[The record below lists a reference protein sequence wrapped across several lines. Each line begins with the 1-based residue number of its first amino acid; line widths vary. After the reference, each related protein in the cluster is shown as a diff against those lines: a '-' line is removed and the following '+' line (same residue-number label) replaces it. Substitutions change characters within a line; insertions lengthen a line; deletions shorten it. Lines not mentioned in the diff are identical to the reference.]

1 VIAPDAGLPLI
12 SKLIQLYV
20 RSGARGSTRSTFLL
34 ARHLRSL
41 QAVPITINGRRLFVD
56 LRDGLSHALLA
67 GSPWPTVPWEK
78 DEQLIMRRLVRPGD
92 VVFDVGA
99 HIGVHMVLLSELAT
113 PRGCVHA
120 FEPNP
125 AKIPTLRR
133 TAGVCHNTTVHAFG
147 LSHSERQAT
156 LFVPVD
162 ESMASLRDW
171 TSGRVGAVR
180 EVPCNLQRIDSLV
193 ASGVLPRPDFIK
205 CNVEGAE
212 LEVFLGAARTLD
224 HPRAPIILYEACL
237 PAAAAFGSTV
247 WDATDWL
254 KALPHAEYQVYLVQ
268 PGARLVP
275 LERSNEGCNYS
286 NLVAV
291 PRNRFREGQ
300 RAEPTRTLEE
310 GAAPSSGLLASSV
323 RPVSLG
329 ELPGQL
335 LI

>member
-1 VIAPDAGLPLI
+1 MIAPDAGLPLI

-180 EVPCNLQRIDSLV
+180 EVPCAGSGNSDTLPSENSDASDSGNSGRFELSPSGHRLA
-193 ASGVLPRPDFIK
+193 ASSSGGRDDRHAQAAPDP
-205 CNVEGAE
+205 GTSRGGPQSA
-212 LEVFLGAARTLD
+212 GGRAARRRL
-224 HPRAPIILYEACL
+224 PSKRAT
-237 PAAAAFGSTV
+237 GR
-247 WDATDWL
+247 
-254 KALPHAEYQVYLVQ
+254 H
-268 PGARLVP
+268 
-275 LERSNEGCNYS
+275 
-286 NLVAV
+286 
-291 PRNRFREGQ
+291 
-300 RAEPTRTLEE
+300 
-310 GAAPSSGLLASSV
+310 
-323 RPVSLG
+323 
-329 ELPGQL
+329 
-335 LI
+335 